1 MSLHIGK
8 LDRDGRLSL
17 LLGDGMFLGSP
28 LKLLTATRVAESQS
42 AQRWVSL
49 RSYPNES
56 GPNHRCRAAGARA
69 RHVPTD
75 DAVSETPGI
84 RAGRFSHLCVARL
97 ASFRAMTRMCSSL
110 LALHAIGDSG
120 TQSSC
125 KNVSTCKMF
134 LLFCKRLQRS
144 ITFDWRM
151 SAVGEKPYS
160 ERHQRQLSATSG
172 HSDSAIVSLVRAAC
186 LRRSEPIEDGRK
198 PFG

>member
-1 MSLHIGK
+1 MQG
-8 LDRDGRLSL
+8 RDVIAYRQARPGWSPVATAR
-17 LLGDGMFLGSP
+17 DGMFLGSP

-97 ASFRAMTRMCSSL
+97 ASFRAM
-110 LALHAIGDSG
+110 AH
-120 TQSSC
+120 
-125 KNVSTCKMF
+125 V
-134 LLFCKRLQRS
+134 
-144 ITFDWRM
+144 
-151 SAVGEKPYS
+151 
-160 ERHQRQLSATSG
+160 QLPAG
-172 HSDSAIVSLVRAAC
+172 APRN
-186 LRRSEPIEDGRK
+186 RR
-198 PFG
+198 